1 MNNENMPTVN
11 DEDVNAMHMQAQLTI
26 TAKVQQ
32 EQAIKDYFRLKE
44 LKLVIDTVKSIS
56 ELDDVDN
63 TPFELELIK
72 QAEIVINRI
81 VDRGR

>member
-11 DEDVNAMHMQAQLTI
+11 DEDVNAMHMQAQLNI